1 MKKKLYIKPECVCSI
16 IGMATLLAGS
26 VNGTLEDQNGEY
38 IEDVDVGEETDDPT
52 FIPG

>member
-26 VNGTLEDQNGEY
+26 VNATLEDHNSEY
-38 IEDVDVGEETDDPT
+38 IEDVDVGEETGDPKL
-52 FIPG
+52 IP

>member
-26 VNGTLEDQNGEY
+26 VNAIVEDPNGKKT
-38 IEDVDVGEETDDPT
+38 EDMEVDDDT
-52 FIPG
+52 SDQGLIP

>member
-26 VNGTLEDQNGEY
+26 VNVIVEDPNGKETEG
-38 IEDVDVGEETDDPT
+38 IDVDDDT
-52 FIPG
+52 SDSSLIPG

>member
-26 VNGTLEDQNGEY
+26 VNGTLEDHTGKKTED
-38 IEDVDVGEETDDPT
+38 IDVDDDT
-52 FIPG
+52 NDSSLIP

>member
-26 VNGTLEDQNGEY
+26 VNGTLENHTGEY
-38 IEDVDVGEETDDPT
+38 IEDVEVDDDT
-52 FIPG
+52 YDSSLIP

>member
-26 VNGTLEDQNGEY
+26 VNGTLENHTGEY
-38 IEDVDVGEETDDPT
+38 IEDVDVDDDT
-52 FIPG
+52 NDSSLIP